1 MARRERRLR
10 FFKFFEA
17 CLGATAGGSRIGG
30 GIVGVGVEVGVRL
43 RTVEGVDG
51 VSGRCAAA
59 RLWRV
64 GVGRLIIGLLRQ
76 RRRRAFQQR
85 GGARARNGRRGR
97 AGGAAAECGTASR
110 LVAVVHVV
118 VIVIGFSAVCIS
130 K

>member
-97 AGGAAAECGTASR
+97 AGAAAECGTASR

-118 VIVIGFSAVCIS
+118 VIVIGFSVMCIS